1 MDHELTSWIVTYD
14 KAGLCAMIQG
24 FVQTGKSAEDT
35 GKQLI
40 AIQDVGSLDLRNN
53 TLETHSGLTFKLVGP
68 GAQSILTSHIEPFE
82 FIHIA
87 DPETDEDYEDGEEE
101 YN

>member
-14 KAGLCAMIQG
+14 KMGLCAMIQG
-24 FVQTGKSAEDT
+24 FMQTGSSKDHHE
-35 GKQLI
+35 KQFI
-40 AIQDVGSLDLRNN
+40 AIQDVGCLDLISK
-53 TLETHSGLTFKLVGP
+53 TLKTNSGINCKLVGP
-68 GAQSILTSHIEPFE
+68 GAQSILTNHIEPFE

-87 DPETDEDYEDGEEE
+87 DPETDEDYENGEE